1 MGAFISNVKKD
12 GIKIK
17 KSNLVIMILCC
28 VLCCC
33 ILYSSFQIKTKYGEI
48 TYTMNDYSDCSKAV
62 NNFNEAC
69 DFLTNQARLFVVEKD
84 ISFAKNYFREY
95 SEFQNREKSIEVIEI
110 THVNDSPDI
119 NMQMAYDESKY
130 ISENEIYAM
139 TLVFESLN
147 LDYSDYP
154 TIIKSKMF
162 TNEDTLLSAEEKS
175 DKAQNLLF
183 GSKYQSSK
191 DRINKYTSAAMSDI
205 LQQYLTVEEN
215 DNNRFS
221 KYLYIQFIIII
232 TLLCVSILFFVLL
245 YILVLKPLEYNIK
258 SIREEKK
265 MSVSG
270 AYEMRL
276 IAKTY
281 NALRE
286 KNEIRA
292 SILKHK
298 AEHDP
303 LTGLINREAFTKIKE
318 VMSDTSE
325 AVAYLIIDIDF
336 FKSINDRYGHLTGD
350 EVLKKIKTN
359 VKYVPG
365 LNRTLLDYLLTSGTC
380 ICGTTITEEEHKQL
394 NDLLEVLPPK
404 SYQSLFHDYIRKCR
418 DYADT
423 YIQNEN
429 EPDSLEEINSILMS
443 FIAKEF
449 EEELRSVEIKRGS
462 KLEEKI
468 QDVFY

>member
-350 EVLKKIKTN
+350 EVLKKIAVILSEQFRDTD
-359 VKYVPG
+359 YVARIGGDEFSVIMTKFGETPELIIQRKIENINKMLQNIGDG
-365 LNRTLLDYLLTSGTC
+365 LPA
-380 ICGTTITEEEHKQL
+380 
-394 NDLLEVLPPK
+394 V
-404 SYQSLFHDYIRKCR
+404 SLSVGVAISSIGY
-418 DYADT
+418 
-423 YIQNEN
+423 
-429 EPDSLEEINSILMS
+429 NSILEEQADKALYKVKQGGRCNCS
-443 FIAKEF
+443 FYSIE
-449 EEELRSVEIKRGS
+449 
-462 KLEEKI
+462 
-468 QDVFY
+468 